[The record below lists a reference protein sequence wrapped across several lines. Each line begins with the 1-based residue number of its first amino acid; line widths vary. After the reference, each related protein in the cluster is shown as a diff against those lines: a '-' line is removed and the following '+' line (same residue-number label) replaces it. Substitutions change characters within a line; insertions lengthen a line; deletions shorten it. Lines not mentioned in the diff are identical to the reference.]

1 MKKLILIVFSLFL
14 VGCGTEEMTGSFKL
28 SAAQGYVNSESDI
41 GTPHTY
47 IIDTS
52 KNEVYVETFEEAF
65 TAEDLEAIEEMS
77 DEEFAD
83 FIDSQPVYEEPLY
96 EISFLEA
103 TVDEIILEYEGER
116 VEFTSLSDSYFERED
131 GNRFVIE
138 YDSSIDEYKNNLM
151 EH

>member
-1 MKKLILIVFSLFL
+1 M
-14 VGCGTEEMTGSFKL
+14 
-28 SAAQGYVNSESDI
+28 
-41 GTPHTY
+41 
-47 IIDTS
+47 
-52 KNEVYVETFEEAF
+52 YVETFEEAF